1 MNSQRKEC
9 PVCDCWINPDDLRK
23 HFSFHYYD
31 ESHEEQ
37 GEIVVEK
44 IEKVIEVCSEI
55 CSVTVL
61 FGEIRTN

>member
-55 CSVTVL
+55 CSETVL
-61 FGEIRTN
+61 FGEIQVD